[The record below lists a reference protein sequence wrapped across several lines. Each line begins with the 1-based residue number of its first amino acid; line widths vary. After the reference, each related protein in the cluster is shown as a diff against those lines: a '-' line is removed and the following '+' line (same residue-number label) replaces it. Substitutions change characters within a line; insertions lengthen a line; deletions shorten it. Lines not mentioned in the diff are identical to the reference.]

1 VAVAKLGDL
10 TLDTDPLSLWH
21 CWCVSGASDLTRRVS
36 VVNANWTA
44 GSAGEDGSFALLIV
58 TEDGERHSVEL
69 SPAAA
74 VAVVAMT
81 QSDTVLLWDPE
92 VRSLIVANLVG
103 HWLDKHWSAAT
114 RPAPAADPEPR

>member
-1 VAVAKLGDL
+1 MAVANLGNL
-10 TLDTDPLSLWH
+10 TLDTDPLSLWY
-21 CWCVSGASDLTRRVS
+21 CWYVSGASDLTRRVS

-44 GSAGEDGSFALLIV
+44 RSAGEDGSFALLIV

-103 HWLDKHWSAAT
+103 T
-114 RPAPAADPEPR
+114 G